1 MMAAPNILQRDLIG
15 LTARVVRSA
24 NSDYMNI
31 HGKVID
37 ETRNTIAIMCGNKKK
52 MIIKETAVFHIT
64 LPDGS
69 VLEVDGKV
77 IVGRPENRIKRQIRR
92 RW

>member
-1 MMAAPNILQRDLIG
+1 MMSTPNILQRDLIG
-15 LTARVVRSA
+15 LTAKVVRSA

-31 HGKVID
+31 NGEVVD
-37 ETRNTIAIMCGNKKK
+37 ETRSTIVVMCGNKKK
-52 MIIKETAVFHIT
+52 TIIKEAAVFHIT